1 MSTRKP
7 FSSSGGP
14 FSSSGGTQAQ
24 TVAEPEV
31 DYGTVS
37 QDEDD
42 PRACGGSESGSSS
55 ESAKAPTPP
64 KAKAPTHPKPASSE
78 SYYSYSDSEDDAKA
92 KGNAKER
99 GADDGTETTEPEEED
114 PPNMTSVVGPSITKE
129 VTPAVAEASGAKAKV
144 PATTPAVAEAAAPR
158 SKAASSRSTAEKK
171 DSKKRYKREKSKC
184 VLTPAVAATKRGRS
198 HETKNTRR

>member
-1 MSTRKP
+1 MPAGAMSTRRS

-24 TVAEPEV
+24 AVAEPEV

-92 KGNAKER
+92 KDNAKER
-99 GADDGTETTEPEEED
+99 GADDGYETTDPEKEEP
-114 PPNMTSVVGPSITKE
+114 PKAG
-129 VTPAVAEASGAKAKV
+129 EAK
-144 PATTPAVAEAAAPR
+144 TTAP
-158 SKAASSRSTAEKK
+158 AASDRIMAITLAFI
-171 DSKKRYKREKSKC
+171 
-184 VLTPAVAATKRGRS
+184 
-198 HETKNTRR
+198 